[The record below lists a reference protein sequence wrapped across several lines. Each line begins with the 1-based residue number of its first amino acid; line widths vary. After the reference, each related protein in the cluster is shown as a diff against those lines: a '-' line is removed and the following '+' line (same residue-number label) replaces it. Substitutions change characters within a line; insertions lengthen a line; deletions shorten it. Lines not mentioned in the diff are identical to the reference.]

1 MVYRINPDRCIGCE
15 DCVEECPA
23 SAIAMDDDI
32 AVIDEDSCVG
42 CTSCVHVCPVDAIE
56 EI

>member
-1 MVYRINPDRCIGCE
+1 MVYHINPDRCIGCE
-15 DCVEECPA
+15 DCVEECPS

-42 CTSCVHVCPVDAIE
+42 CASCVHVCPVDAIE